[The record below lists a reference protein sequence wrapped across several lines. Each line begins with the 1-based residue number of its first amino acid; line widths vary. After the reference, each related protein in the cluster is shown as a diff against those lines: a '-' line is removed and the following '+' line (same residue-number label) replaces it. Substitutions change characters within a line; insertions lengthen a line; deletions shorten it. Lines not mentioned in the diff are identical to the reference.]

1 MGGTV
6 RNSRPERRV
15 GTLLAGRYRLDR
27 LVANGGMAQVWE
39 ASDETLRRRVA
50 VKILHDHLADPAT
63 VARFRAEG
71 VTAARLTHPGVVSI
85 FDTCSDDGLDAI
97 VMEYV
102 DGHTLRDMLD
112 RERRLA
118 PEQAIDIAVQ
128 IADALAAAHR
138 LGLIHR
144 DVKPANVLVRPDGS
158 VKVTDFGI
166 AKVRDE
172 GGDLT
177 LPGTFLGTAKYLS
190 PEQVEGRPVDAR
202 SDVYALGIVLY
213 EMLSGTVPF
222 DGPTDAAIALAR
234 VQRDPRP
241 LHEVAPD
248 VPPAL
253 AAVVG
258 RAMARRPED
267 RYAGMVELRVA
278 LTAVDLS
285 ARAPGPLTHHAD
297 RTVIQP
303 RSDRSGFVESERRWL
318 IPAVFVAV
326 VAVSLSVAA
335 VLIGQSDTG
344 QQIVRRAREA
354 VGVGDAGPTTDPPIA
369 SRVLPIAAAAS
380 FDPPPGDND
389 EHDSE
394 LRFLADGDPTTTWST
409 EGYERRDFGIK
420 PGVGVY
426 VDIGAE
432 HDIDTVAISSPT
444 NGWAASIHVA
454 SEPASTLEGWGPPV
468 AQSAGV
474 AAGDA
479 SFDLDGATGRYVLVW
494 ITDLGEG
501 APARFEIGELSV
513 IGA

>member
-1 MGGTV
+1 M
-6 RNSRPERRV
+6 

-71 VTAARLTHPGVVSI
+71 VTAARLTHPGVVAI
-85 FDTCSDDGLDAI
+85 FDTCSDGGLDAI

-102 DGHTLRDMLD
+102 EGHTLRDVLD
-112 RERRLA
+112 REGPLA
-118 PEQAIDIAVQ
+118 PERAIDITMQ

-144 DVKPANVLVRPDGS
+144 DVKPANVLLRPDGS

-172 GGDLT
+172 GGGDLT

-213 EMLSGTVPF
+213 EMLSGEVPF

-241 LHEVAPD
+241 LREVAPG

-253 AAVVG
+253 DAIVR
-258 RAMARRPED
+258 RAMARDPDD
-267 RYAGMVELRVA
+267 RYPGMVELRVA
-278 LTAVDLS
+278 LASADLS
-285 ARAPGPLTHHAD
+285 ASAPVAVDPWVDHTAVL
-297 RTVIQP
+297 RRP
-303 RSDRSGFVESERRWL
+303 ERSGFVESERRWL

-326 VAVSLSVAA
+326 VAVSLTVAA
-335 VLIGQSDTG
+335 VLIGKSETG

-354 VGVGDAGPTTDPPIA
+354 VGAADPAPSSTAPPA
-369 SRVLPIAAAAS
+369 SRVLGVAGAAS
-380 FDPPPGDND
+380 FDPPPGDGT
-389 EHDSE
+389 EHDGE
-394 LRFLADGDPTTTWST
+394 LARLVDGDPATTWST
-409 EGYERRDFGIK
+409 EGYDRRDFGIK

-426 VDIGAE
+426 VDIGVE
-432 HDIDTVAISSPT
+432 HEIDTVAISSPT
-444 NGWAASIHVA
+444 NGWAASVHVA
-454 SEPASTLEGWGPPV
+454 SAPAATLDGWGPPV
-468 AQSAGV
+468 AQRSGL
-474 AAGDA
+474 AAGDT
-479 SFDLDGATGRYVLVW
+479 SFDLAGATGRYVLVW

-501 APARFEIGELSV
+501 TPARVEIGELTV
-513 IGA
+513 TGA